1 MDLPPE
7 KATIEIARELAHDLV
22 REMLAS
28 KSVRRAFDRLCAT
41 RLAVRLFEQHWRRNL
56 ADRNDDA
63 ALSRSQYGIRA
74 EMRDRL
80 MTTYKM
86 SRASAYRCI
95 DDAMQIAVARIE
107 TSSFDNAGTDT
118 PEGSK

>member
-1 MDLPPE
+1 MDLLPE
-7 KATIEIARELAHDLV
+7 KPTIEIARELAHDLG

-28 KSVRRAFDRLCAT
+28 KSVRRAFDRMCAV
-41 RLAVRLFEQHWRRNL
+41 RLAVRLFERHWRREL
-56 ADRNDDA
+56 VDAGDDV
-63 ALSRSQYGIRA
+63 ALSRNQYGIRA

-80 MTTYKM
+80 MTSYKM

-107 TSSFDNAGTDT
+107 TSSFDNEDSDT
-118 PEGSK
+118 SEG